1 MSVRF
6 ARISPGRPARSRT
19 NRRRSPGGRPRRPV
33 LAVVAVA
40 LLVLAATGA
49 WRVASYG
56 DGQPPR
62 PAPTIVRCLLEP
74 VELASLSCTSAILV
88 EAETGTVL
96 WEKNADARRAPASLV
111 KMMLEL
117 VVFEDIAAGR
127 VSLADSVT
135 TSANASTM
143 GGSQVFLRHGEV
155 QTLESMLNAI
165 GIASANDAAMA
176 VAEHLSGSEA
186 AFVERMNVRA
196 RELGCDET
204 TFGNVHGLDLRK
216 DDRNWT
222 SARDLSRIA
231 CELTRYPQAIAIS
244 STWREPFRGGA
255 FWLDN
260 TNKLLKRF
268 DGLDGLKT
276 GWTPRA
282 GGCFVGTAVRDRV
295 RLVAVVLASNPGR
308 ARFDVT
314 ARLLEAGYARGPRW
328 VEVFRTGDPLP
339 ELLDT
344 GMEAP
349 PAAGGTVRLLWEA
362 DRDLHLT
369 PRFRP
374 GTGEPE
380 APLGWVDLRV
390 DGRTVA
396 TVPART
402 ADS

>member
-1 MSVRF
+1 
-6 ARISPGRPARSRT
+6 
-19 NRRRSPGGRPRRPV
+19 V
-33 LAVVAVA
+33 LAAAGVA
-40 LLVLAATGA
+40 LVVLAATGV
-49 WRVASYG
+49 WRVASSG
-56 DGQPPR
+56 DGPPPP
-62 PAPTIVRCLLEP
+62 PAPTVVRCLLEP
-74 VELASLSCTSAILV
+74 VELPRLSCTSAILV

-96 WEKNADARRAPASLV
+96 WEKNATARRVPASLV

-117 VVFEDIAAGR
+117 VVLEDVEAGR
-127 VSLADSVT
+127 LSLADSVT

-143 GGSQVFLRHGEV
+143 GGSQVFLRHGES
-155 QTLESMLNAI
+155 QTLESLMHAV

-176 VAEHLSGSEA
+176 IAEHIAGSEA
-186 AFVERMNVRA
+186 AFVERMNERA
-196 RELGCDET
+196 RELGCEQT

-216 DDRNWT
+216 DDQNWT

-231 CELTRYPQAIAIS
+231 CELVKYPEAISIS

-295 RLVAVVLASNPGR
+295 RLVAVVLDSKPGR

-314 ARLLEAGYARGPRW
+314 ARLLEAGYARGPHW

-339 ELLDT
+339 ELLDS
-344 GMEAP
+344 GMAAT
-349 PAAGGTVRLLWEA
+349 PAAGGTVRVLWEG
-362 DRDLHLT
+362 DRDLDLT
-369 PRFRP
+369 PRFRA
-374 GTGEPE
+374 GAGEPE
-380 APLGWVDLRV
+380 APLGWVDLRL

-396 TVPART
+396 TVPARA